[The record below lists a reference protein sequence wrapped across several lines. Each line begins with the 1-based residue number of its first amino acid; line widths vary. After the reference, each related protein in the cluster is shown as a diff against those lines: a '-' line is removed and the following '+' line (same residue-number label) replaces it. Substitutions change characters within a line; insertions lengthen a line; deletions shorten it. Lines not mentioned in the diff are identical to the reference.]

1 MQVLQHL
8 FLLREHINAI
18 NFPKLYCMGRGVLGS
33 CEQQASLFLLVSE
46 LGDKKVPWVVH
57 REGRNL
63 FLSFSFPSSTNKQ

>member
-18 NFPKLYCMGRGVLGS
+18 YFPKYCMGRSVHMS
-33 CEQQASLFLLVSE
+33 CEQQVPLFLLVSE

-57 REGRNL
+57 RERRNL
-63 FLSFSFPSSTNKQ
+63 FLSFSFTSSTNKQ